1 MDLHSWILSLCTFSS
16 FVAAISFNSQLTPLD
31 TGFLQSQNITIAS
44 VANTSIGLLPARPVH
59 VEFTAVP
66 GYHLIDVTYIHAFL
80 FRRRRHDRHSHQGNT
95 DKLYGGFNQYEIS
108 EPRYQLVLQ
117 PIWAPEYGTERQL
130 TYGEA
135 PSVLDQISNYLF
147 RAGRIGLTV
156 FEVVT
161 YSTRGHLVVIARG
174 FMREAQT
181 LPLLHAIPRDRRYH

>member
-31 TGFLQSQNITIAS
+31 TGFLQSQNTS

-59 VEFTAVP
+59 VEFTTVS

-80 FRRRRHDRHSHQGNT
+80 FRRHGHDRHSHQGNT
-95 DKLYGGFNQYEIS
+95 DKLYGGFNQYGTL
-108 EPRYQLVLQ
+108 EPRYQIVLQ

-135 PSVLDQISNYLF
+135 PSVLDQIDNYLF
-147 RAGRIGLTV
+147 RAGWIGLTV

-161 YSTRGHLVVIARG
+161 YSTRGRLVVIARG

-181 LPLLHAIPRDRRYH
+181 LPLPHAIPRDRRYH